1 MNDTP
6 DRDIAIFT
14 EALQL
19 SPADRLTYLDR
30 VCGSELDLRHRVEAL
45 LRAYE
50 KAGDFLSEPAARVPP
65 EPPGELR
72 VGEGPGDRIGRYK
85 LLQHIGEGGCG
96 VVFMAEQEEPF
107 HRKVALKIIKPGMDT
122 KSVIA
127 RFEAERQALA
137 LMDHPNIAKVFD
149 AGATESGRPYFVME
163 LVRGIKI
170 TEYCDQH
177 SLPTEERLKL
187 FVQVCQAVQHAHQ
200 KGIIH
205 RDLKPSNILVTQN
218 VEGTMLPVVI
228 DFGVAK
234 ATRNQRLTDK
244 TLFTAFEM
252 LIGTPAYMSPEQ
264 AAFTSVDV
272 DTRTDIYSL
281 GVLLYELLTGS
292 TPFDTTALLK
302 SGLDEIRRVIRE
314 EEPAR
319 PSTRLNKMSKAD
331 LTTVAERRRSEP
343 FRLIRSVSGDLD
355 WIVMKAMEKDRS
367 RRYETA
373 NGLAMDVK
381 RLLANE
387 AISAR
392 PPSNLYRF
400 CKQVQ
405 RNKLL
410 FLGITVISVL
420 LLAGLV
426 VVSVAL
432 ARERESRRLLGAA
445 LLQAKTDESK
455 AKTEAAKSQQVK
467 HFLED
472 MLQGVSPSVARG
484 RDTTMLR
491 EILDRTAQR
500 VGTEL
505 TNQPA
510 VEAELRS
517 IVGALYRGVGNYVQA
532 EKMDREALAIYRK
545 LLGPESPEAASALQD
560 LGLALLAEGK
570 LTEAEETDREAL
582 AIQQRLF
589 GNENAQ
595 VATSLHELALIYMER
610 GRFAVAEKM
619 ARESLEIR
627 GKLFG
632 DQSLEVADSLRDL
645 AILLGD
651 EGRWIESE
659 QKAREV
665 LAIRRERLGREHPW
679 VASALDDVA
688 WAAGASGKLAEAA
701 ALEREALQ
709 IRSKIL
715 PAEHPDIAQSLY
727 LLGDRMR
734 QRGNPDD
741 AFSVLSAAY
750 SIQRKSL
757 GEDNPASLDTLNSL
771 GLTLEA
777 QGKLPQAESTH
788 REALALWFKRG
799 KTHSPRVV
807 DSAVNLT
814 RVLIA
819 EDKCGDAEEILG
831 QALAL
836 SRGPAGDRDPRV
848 LGQCGQLAHALIAQK
863 KYREVEQ
870 LLNRVLTPDL
880 ANTPPSVDL
889 WSVRAELMGRQ
900 GRWQAAA
907 ADSAIAITLQPA
919 EQYHYHRQAAL
930 LVVTGDRSGCAR
942 ICQKA
947 LATFGDT
954 TNPYTAERLAD
965 DCLLFAD
972 SGADLTL
979 ADNLATRAV
988 TLGKDEGAIGYF
1000 QACKALSEYRQK
1012 RFAEAVAWA
1021 EKSLKSTEAL
1031 AKAKSFAALAMAQ
1044 WQLGKQEA
1052 ARVALAQGNELAP
1065 VISSGAGATD
1075 LGESWVA
1082 WLFARIALDE
1092 AAALIKTSAVS
1103 DGLSNTR

>member
-1 MNDTP
+1 MNSTP
-6 DRDIAIFT
+6 DADIAVFT

-19 SPADRLTYLDR
+19 PSAQRVGFLHR
-30 VCGSELDLRHRVEAL
+30 VCASDGELRRRVEAL
-45 LRAYE
+45 LRAHE
-50 KAGDFLSEPAARVPP
+50 KAGDFLSEPAGRVPL
-65 EPPGELR
+65 ESAQELR

-96 VVFMAEQEEPF
+96 MVFMAEQEEPVR
-107 HRKVALKIIKPGMDT
+107 RKVALKIIKPGIDT

-177 SLPTEERLKL
+177 SLPTEERLEL

-205 RDLKPSNILVTQN
+205 RDIKPSNILVTQN
-218 VEGTMLPVVI
+218 VEGAMLPIVI

-319 PSTRLNKMSKAD
+319 PSTRLSKMARAD
-331 LTTVAERRRSEP
+331 LTTVAQRRQSEP
-343 FRLIRSVSGDLD
+343 FRLIRSVAGDLD
-355 WIVMKAMEKDRS
+355 WIVMKAMEKDRT

-387 AISAR
+387 AIAAR
-392 PPSNLYRF
+392 PPSNFYRF
-400 CKQVQ
+400 SKQVQ

-410 FLGITVISVL
+410 FVGITVISVL
-420 LLAGLV
+420 LLASLV
-426 VVSVAL
+426 VVSVSL

-445 LLQAKTDESK
+445 LLQAKSDESK
-455 AKTEAAKSQQVK
+455 ARTEAAKSQQVK

-517 IVGALYRGVGNYVQA
+517 VVGALYRGVGDYVQA

-545 LLGPESPEAASALQD
+545 LLGPESPEAAAALQD

-570 LTEAEETDREAL
+570 LAEAEEMHREAL
-582 AIQQRLF
+582 AIQRRISGDQ
-589 GNENAQ
+589 NAEA
-595 VATSLHELALIYMER
+595 ATSLHELALIYMER
-610 GRFAVAEKM
+610 GRFAEAEKM
-619 ARESLEIR
+619 AQESLEIR
-627 GKLFG
+627 RKLFG

-651 EGRWIESE
+651 QGRWSESE
-659 QKAREV
+659 EKAREV
-665 LAIRRERLGREHPW
+665 LAIRRERLGLEHPW

-688 WAAGASGKLAEAA
+688 WAAGANGKLAAAA
-701 ALEREALQ
+701 ALEREALE

-715 PAEHPDIAQSLY
+715 PAEHPEISQSLY

-734 QRGNPDD
+734 QRGNLDD
-741 AFSVLSAAY
+741 AYSVLSAAY
-750 SIQRKSL
+750 SIQRKSV
-757 GEDNPASLDTLNSL
+757 GEENPASLDTLNSL

-777 QGKLPQAESTH
+777 QGKLSEAESTY
-788 REALALWFKRG
+788 REALTLWSRRG
-799 KTHSPRVV
+799 KSHSPRVV
-807 DSAVNLT
+807 DATVNLT
-814 RVLIA
+814 RVLLA
-819 EDKCGDAEEILG
+819 ANKLSEAEEVLDQG
-831 QALAL
+831 LATSGGL
-836 SRGPAGDRDPRV
+836 AGEPDSRIFV
-848 LGQCGQLAHALIAQK
+848 LCGELAHALIAQK

-870 LLNRVLTPDL
+870 LLNKVLTPGST
-880 ANTPPSVDL
+880 NTPASADL
-889 WSVRAELMGRQ
+889 WSVRVELMGRQ
-900 GRWQAAA
+900 GRWQEAA
-907 ADSAIAITLQPA
+907 ADSAIAIRLQPG
-919 EQYHYHRQAAL
+919 EQYHYHRLTAL
-930 LVVTGDRSGCAR
+930 LLATGDRSGWAR
-942 ICQKA
+942 LCQKA
-947 LATFGDT
+947 LPMFGDT
-954 TNPYTAERLAD
+954 TNPYTAERMAN
-965 DCLLFAD
+965 DCLLVPDA
-972 SGADLTL
+972 GLNLQL
-979 ADNLATRAV
+979 ADELATRAV
-988 TLGKDEGAIGYF
+988 TLGVNEQDAVAYF
-1000 QACKALSEYRQK
+1000 QACKALSEYRQR
-1012 RFAEAVAWA
+1012 RFTEAVAWA
-1021 EKSLKSTEAL
+1021 DKALQGNEAL
-1031 AKAKSFAALAMAQ
+1031 AKAKSYAVLAMAQ
-1044 WQLGKQEA
+1044 WRLGRQEA
-1052 ARVALAQGNELAP
+1052 ARVALAHGNELATNLSTRGSA
-1065 VISSGAGATD
+1065 VD
-1075 LGESWVA
+1075 LGDRWVA

-1092 AAALIKTSAVS
+1092 ATALIPLAAA
-1103 DGLSNTR
+1103 SNRN